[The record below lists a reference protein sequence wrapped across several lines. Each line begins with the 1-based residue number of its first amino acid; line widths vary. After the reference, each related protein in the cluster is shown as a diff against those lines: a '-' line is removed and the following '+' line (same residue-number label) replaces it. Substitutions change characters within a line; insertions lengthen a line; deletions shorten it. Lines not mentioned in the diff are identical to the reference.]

1 MARELGGSQISAL
14 LESVPGI
21 ANVLRSPVADALV
34 HMIRA
39 GAGLEGFQLEHAKEL
54 IQYAERRGLVGSS
67 EAEELLAEV
76 SAVAGKRRGSAR
88 SGAKKSGGASRPK
101 PKPRP
106 FVPEYP
112 PYPCRSCE
120 KGSNFDSTYGA
131 EPKTEA
137 APRKK
142 SKSSSAPSPT
152 ASCSV
157 VAVGGPVF

>member
-39 GAGLEGFQLEHAKEL
+39 GAGLEGFQLEHAREL

-76 SAVAGKRRGSAR
+76 SAVGGRRHGSAR
-88 SGAKKSGGASRPK
+88 TAAKGGSSRPQARNRVKLRPKTGRPAKSGQGKPGSRPVK
-101 PKPRP
+101 KAA
-106 FVPEYP
+106 
-112 PYPCRSCE
+112 S
-120 KGSNFDSTYGA
+120 KG
-131 EPKTEA
+131 
-137 APRKK
+137 RR
-142 SKSSSAPSPT
+142 
-152 ASCSV
+152 
-157 VAVGGPVF
+157 

>member
-76 SAVAGKRRGSAR
+76 SAVGGRRRGPAR
-88 SGAKKSGGASRPK
+88 SGAKKPGAASRPK

-106 FVPEYP
+106 AAGKAKKPA
-112 PYPCRSCE
+112 
-120 KGSNFDSTYGA
+120 KGKAKSTGR
-131 EPKTEA
+131 PV
-137 APRKK
+137 KK
-142 SKSSSAPSPT
+142 T
-152 ASCSV
+152 ASK
-157 VAVGGPVF
+157 GRR